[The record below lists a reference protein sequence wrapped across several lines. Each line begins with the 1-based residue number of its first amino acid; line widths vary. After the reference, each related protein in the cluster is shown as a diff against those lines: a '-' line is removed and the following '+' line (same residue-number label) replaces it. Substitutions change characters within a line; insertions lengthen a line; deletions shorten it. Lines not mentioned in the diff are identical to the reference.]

1 MRTFW
6 ETLLFQMH
14 YTAKLLPPAISE
26 KFKIFFRKTHIFPKQ
41 LKLFDVFENSDKS
54 SCILQSC
61 ILQQTCHHQWILKNS
76 NFFQDEPFFGKNPV
90 FERFEK
96 SHYFIRIRHQIGYL
110 QLVSE
115 NSSFFFKKTIC
126 FFWITQISNF
136 LRNEKSYCI
145 SCILHQIWYHQHFWK
160 IQSFFRKTHI
170 FLQKNQFLIV
180 LRNLTGS
187 FPFDIKLVNCS
198 CFQKIEVFFKKS
210 ICFLVF
216 QKWTFRE
223 TLILQSIPWQA
234 CYFNPSNKKGHDFF
248 LKKSTYFFKC
258 YR

>member
-6 ETLLFQMH
+6 EILLFQMH

-41 LKLFDVFENSDKS
+41 LKLSDVFEKSDKS
-54 SCILQSC
+54 SCFLQSC

-76 NFFQDEPFFGKNPV
+76 NFFQVEPFFWKKPSFWTFWEISVFHSHSTSNWLSPACFRKLKFPFQKNHLFFLNNPS
-90 FERFEK
+90 FELF
-96 SHYFIRIRHQIGYL
+96 Q
-110 QLVSE
+110 
-115 NSSFFFKKTIC
+115 
-126 FFWITQISNF
+126 
-136 LRNEKSYCI
+136 KSYWI
-145 SCILHQIWYHQHFWK
+145 SCIPHQIWYHQQFLK
-160 IQSFFRKTHI
+160 ISKFFRKTHI

-210 ICFLVF
+210 ICFFVF
-216 QKWTFRE
+216 QKV
-223 TLILQSIPWQA
+223 
-234 CYFNPSNKKGHDFF
+234 NV
-248 LKKSTYFFKC
+248 
-258 YR
+258 

>member
-6 ETLLFQMH
+6 EILLFQMQF
-14 YTAKLLPPAISE
+14 TAKLRPPAILE

-41 LKLFDVFENSDKS
+41 LKLFDVFEKSDKS

-61 ILQQTCHHQWILKNS
+61 ILQQTCHHHQWILKNS
-76 NFFQDEPFFGKNPV
+76 NFFQDDLFFGKNPV

-126 FFWITQISNF
+126 FFWITQILNF
-136 LRNEKSYCI
+136 LRNHTVSVAFHIRFDTI
-145 SCILHQIWYHQHFWK
+145 SIFWK
-160 IQSFFRKTHI
+160 FKSFFGRPI
-170 FLQKNQFLIV
+170 FFLQKNQFLIV

-187 FPFDIKLVNCS
+187 YPFDIKLVNCS

-223 TLILQSIPWQA
+223 ILILQSIPWQA

-248 LKKSTYFFKC
+248 
-258 YR
+258 

>member
-41 LKLFDVFENSDKS
+41 LKLFDVFEKSDKS
-54 SCILQSC
+54 NCILQSC

-96 SHYFIRIRHQIGYL
+96 SQYFICIRHQIGYL

-115 NSSFFFKKTIC
+115 NSSFLFKKTIC
-126 FFWITQISNF
+126 FFLNNPNF
-136 LRNEKSYCI
+136 ELFQKSYWI
-145 SCILHQIWYHQHFWK
+145 SCIPHQIWYHQQFLK
-160 IQSFFRKTHI
+160 ISKFFRKTHI

-198 CFQKIEVFFKKS
+198 CFQKTEVFFKKTS
-210 ICFLVF
+210 VFLF
-216 QKWTFRE
+216 SKKWTFRE
-223 TLILQSIPWQA
+223 ILILQAIPWQA
-234 CYFNPSNKKGHDFF
+234 CYFNPFNKKGHDFF
-248 LKKSTYFFKC
+248 
-258 YR
+258 